1 MLAAEHSAIYIKFG
15 TAQSNPMVSSEHL
28 FMKFLRSHAHFIPN
42 YKACIYNV
50 QDNILAKMMLLQ
62 EWEKD
67 DRFIYVW
74 LLSFFN

>member
-1 MLAAEHSAIYIKFG
+1 
-15 TAQSNPMVSSEHL
+15 
-28 FMKFLRSHAHFIPN
+28 SH
-42 YKACIYNV
+42 
-50 QDNILAKMMLLQ
+50 DNILAKMMLLQ